1 MDTTTEEPDM
11 FGASRAAGAF
21 ALALAL
27 GAVAGCGGGQS
38 LAALENPGTQG
49 VEALRQALR
58 GALANHDDQRQCEL
72 LTPALIGS
80 RGGSIGACA
89 RSLRA
94 ESGPYSHTLGEYV
107 AGGRIELLGNRASYQ
122 APPGTEAFDGSTSAT
137 VFTAVYTEGAWRIT
151 DNDE

>member
-1 MDTTTEEPDM
+1 M

-27 GAVAGCGGGQS
+27 GAVAGCGGGGEP

-49 VEALRQALR
+49 VEALRKALR
-58 GALANHDDQRQCEL
+58 GALANHDNQRQCEL
-72 LTPALIGS
+72 LTPALLGS
-80 RGGSIGACA
+80 RGGSIEACTRA
-89 RSLRA
+89 LRT
-94 ESGPYSHTLGEYV
+94 ESGPYSQTLGEYV

-122 APPGTEAFDGSTSAT
+122 APPGTEAFDESEASGGTTPAT